1 MVSPISSE
9 AFDSLV
15 SNYDPQDEILVSKMA
30 LLIEKYPYFQLPRF
44 FYAKSLKDQNKNDL
58 SIALNKLALYTADRE
73 VLIENIESTFKL
85 TPKTKPS
92 LKIKK
97 NSIKKTEIIEKGVP
111 FTSLMDE
118 KSEQIKVKTDKI
130 QKENTTFH
138 LEKIKKKAQKK
149 SISKKTQEGTSKEDL
164 KLSFIDWI
172 EFTEQREKEIV
183 DTVESQNQEPLVD
196 KLQIINQFIKANP
209 KIQPL
214 GKTEIISTDLN
225 KKFDSEELMTETLAK
240 LLFKQKKY
248 KKAIQ
253 AYRVLSLKYP
263 EKNVFFARQIEKI
276 NNLQNNKI

>member
-58 SIALNKLALYTADRE
+58 GIALNKLALYTADRE

-85 TPKTKPS
+85 APKTEPS
-92 LKIKK
+92 QEIKTI
-97 NSIKKTEIIEKGVP
+97 SIKKTEIIKKKVP

-118 KSEQIKVKTDKI
+118 KSEQIKVKIDKI
-130 QKENTTFH
+130 QKENPAFH

-149 SISKKTQEGTSKEDL
+149 SISKKTQDGTPKEDL

-172 EFTEQREKEIV
+172 EFTEHRKKQSV
-183 DTVESQNQEPLVD
+183 DALQFKQDEPLRD
-196 KLQIINQFIKANP
+196 KLQIIDRFIETNP
-209 KIQPL
+209 KIPPVS
-214 GKTEIISTDLN
+214 KTEIIPKDLN
-225 KKFDSEELMTETLAK
+225 EDFNSKELMTETLAK
-240 LLFKQKKY
+240 VLVKQKKY
-248 KKAIQ
+248 KMAIK
-253 AYRVLSLKYP
+253 AYRILSLKYP
-263 EKNVFFARQIEKI
+263 EKNVFFAGQIQKI
-276 NNLQNNKI
+276 NSLLQQ

>member
-44 FYAKSLKDQNKNDL
+44 FYAKSFKDQNKNDL

-85 TPKTKPS
+85 APKTEPS
-92 LKIKK
+92 QEIKTI
-97 NSIKKTEIIEKGVP
+97 SIKKTEIIKKKVP

-118 KSEQIKVKTDKI
+118 KSEQIKVKIDKI
-130 QKENTTFH
+130 QKENPAFH

-149 SISKKTQEGTSKEDL
+149 SISKKTQDGTPKEDL

-172 EFTEQREKEIV
+172 EFTEHRKKQSIDALQFKQ
-183 DTVESQNQEPLVD
+183 DEPLRD
-196 KLQIINQFIKANP
+196 KLQIIDRFIETNP
-209 KIQPL
+209 KIPPVS
-214 GKTEIISTDLN
+214 KTEIIPKDLN
-225 KKFDSEELMTETLAK
+225 EDFNSKELMTETLAK
-240 LLFKQKKY
+240 VLVKQKKY
-248 KKAIQ
+248 KMAIK
-253 AYRVLSLKYP
+253 AYRILSLKYP
-263 EKNVFFARQIEKI
+263 EKNVFFAGQIQKI
-276 NNLQNNKI
+276 NSLLQQ

>member
-149 SISKKTQEGTSKEDL
+149 SISKKTQDGTPKEDL

-172 EFTEQREKEIV
+172 EFTEQRKKQSV
-183 DTVESQNQEPLVD
+183 DALQSKQDEPLRD
-196 KLQIINQFIKANP
+196 KLQIIDRFIETNP
-209 KIQPL
+209 KIPPV
-214 GKTEIISTDLN
+214 GKTEIIPKDLN
-225 KKFDSEELMTETLAK
+225 EDFNSKELMTETLAK
-240 LLFKQKKY
+240 VLVKQKKY
-248 KKAIQ
+248 KMAIK
-253 AYRVLSLKYP
+253 AYRILSLKYP
-263 EKNVFFARQIEKI
+263 EKNVFFAEQIQKI
-276 NNLQNNKI
+276 NSLLQQ

>member
-30 LLIEKYPYFQLPRF
+30 LLIEKYPYFRLPRF

-85 TPKTKPS
+85 APKTEPS
-92 LKIKK
+92 QEIKTI
-97 NSIKKTEIIEKGVP
+97 SIKKTEIIEKKDP

-130 QKENTTFH
+130 QKE
-138 LEKIKKKAQKK
+138 AQKK
-149 SISKKTQEGTSKEDL
+149 SISKKTQDSTPKEDL

-172 EFTEQREKEIV
+172 EFTEHRKKQSIDALQFKQ
-183 DTVESQNQEPLVD
+183 DEPLRD
-196 KLQIINQFIKANP
+196 KLQIIDRFIETNP
-209 KIQPL
+209 KIPPV
-214 GKTEIISTDLN
+214 GKTEIIPKDLN
-225 KKFDSEELMTETLAK
+225 EDFNSKELMTETLAK
-240 LLFKQKKY
+240 VLIKQKKY
-248 KKAIQ
+248 KMAIK
-253 AYRVLSLKYP
+253 AYRILSLKYP
-263 EKNVFFARQIEKI
+263 EKNVFFAGQIQKI
-276 NNLQNNKI
+276 NSLLQQ

>member
-92 LKIKK
+92 VKIKK

-130 QKENTTFH
+130 QKENPAFH

-149 SISKKTQEGTSKEDL
+149 SISKKTQDGTSKEDL

-172 EFTEQREKEIV
+172 EFTEQRKKQSV
-183 DTVESQNQEPLVD
+183 DALQSKQDEPLRD
-196 KLQIINQFIKANP
+196 KLQIIDRFIETNP
-209 KIQPL
+209 KIPPV
-214 GKTEIISTDLN
+214 GKTEIIPKDLN
-225 KKFDSEELMTETLAK
+225 EDFNSKELMTETLAK
-240 LLFKQKKY
+240 VLVKQKKY
-248 KKAIQ
+248 KMAIK
-253 AYRVLSLKYP
+253 AYRILSLKYP
-263 EKNVFFARQIEKI
+263 EKNVFFAEQIQKI
-276 NNLQNNKI
+276 NSLLQQ